1 MTSDTILII
10 GGGPA
15 GLEAARLLGDL
26 GQRAILI
33 E

>member
-15 GLEAARLLGDL
+15 DWKP
-26 GQRAILI
+26 RACSAISVNVRS
-33 E
+33 